1 MQTATTSRQTVSQ
14 TVALMQKRERRVPGA
29 LNRQD
34 APGAPDEPPLRLTRR
49 GRIVVA
55 ALVALLVTAVSAMS
69 AGAAEATNH
78 QLPRSVAERNLVQ
91 VTVRPGQ
98 SLWSVAEAADPDA
111 DTRVVI
117 HEIIGFNTL
126 SGEVLYPGEQLWVPR
141 G

>member
-1 MQTATTSRQTVSQ
+1 VPCRPD
-14 TVALMQKRERRVPGA
+14 VPGT
-29 LNRQD
+29 
-34 APGAPDEPPLRLTRR
+34 PGLRLTRR
-49 GRIVVA
+49 GRVVVA
-55 ALVALLVTAVSAMS
+55 AAVALLITVGSAMG
-69 AGAAEATNH
+69 AGVAEATSH
-78 QLPRSVAERNLVQ
+78 QVPRSVAERNLVQ

-117 HEIIGFNTL
+117 QEIIGFNTL